1 MINATEALPLNNV
14 KTVVIYK
21 VLSSSVKP
29 VIQDGAACFF
39 VIPVSLS
46 SNLFGFKDVFYTWN
60 AVLFSAFS
68 KATDICLISGHLKE
82 Q

>member
-21 VLSSSVKP
+21 LLSSSVKP
-29 VIQDGAACFF
+29 VIQDDTVVLVVFC

-46 SNLFGFKDVFYTWN
+46 SNRFGFRDN
-60 AVLFSAFS
+60 EL
-68 KATDICLISGHLKE
+68 
-82 Q
+82 